1 MGMGR
6 LGMSH
11 LLNFYVWS
19 RKELKRI
26 FDEID
31 QDGNGDID
39 WDEFMDAMKMF
50 EELIKENIKNAVQSY
65 FNEQQRINTP
75 ITRAGIIAAMHR
87 EGVNN
92 VYLTKPETDLGSGF
106 NKNSEKDLK
115 DALMDYFNSQEKKN
129 EPVTTDGLIEAVKNL
144 DININTGICYFCQF
158 SCEFA
163 ENTHNELIISLK
175 TDVDALASTLKG
187 TLNSDLGEK
196 CVRGEDESDADFF
209 LRVNDLNLSR
219 YANQ

>member
-1 MGMGR
+1 VEH
-6 LGMSH
+6 H
-11 LLNFYVWS
+11 LISEEVRPITDEVTVKRALIQYVDLEA
-19 RKELKRI
+19 KV
-26 FDEID
+26 EIS
-31 QDGNGDID
+31 NISS
-39 WDEFMDAMKMF
+39 AT
-50 EELIKENIKNAVQSY
+50 LIKENIKNAVQSY